1 MINETPQSALKKLK
15 KLDPIQFKYLKH
27 IDPQQKLRAG
37 FSAQQ
42 VKDVIP
48 EAVQEI
54 DGILAIKTYILL
66 EYVELAKK
74 ALEKL

>member
-1 MINETPQSALKKLK
+1 MINETPQSALNKLK
-15 KLDPIQFKYLKH
+15 KLDPIQFKYLKN
-27 IDPQQKLRAG
+27 IDPDQKLRAG

-42 VKDVIP
+42 VKEIIP

-74 ALEKL
+74 ALK

>member
-1 MINETPQSALKKLK
+1 MINETPQSALEKLK
-15 KLDPIQFKYLKH
+15 KLDPIQFKYLKN
-27 IDPQQKLRAG
+27 IDPQQRLRAG

-42 VKDVIP
+42 VREIIP

-54 DGILAIKTYILL
+54 NGILAIKTYILL

-74 ALEKL
+74 AINS

>member
-1 MINETPQSALKKLK
+1 MINETPQSALEKLK
-15 KLDPIQFKYLKH
+15 KLDPIQFKYLKN

-42 VKDVIP
+42 VTEIIP

-54 DGILAIKTYILL
+54 NGVLAIKTYILL

-74 ALEKL
+74 AINS

>member
-15 KLDPIQFKYLKH
+15 KLDPIQFKYLKN